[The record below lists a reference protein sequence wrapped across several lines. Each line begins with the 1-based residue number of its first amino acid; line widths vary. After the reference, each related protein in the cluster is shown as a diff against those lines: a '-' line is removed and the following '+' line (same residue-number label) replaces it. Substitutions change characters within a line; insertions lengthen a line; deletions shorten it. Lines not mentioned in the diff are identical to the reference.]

1 MAAMSANAVN
11 VSVSVEV
18 GQEYAV
24 QEIHYDGQEVYSQPP
39 TMSEKLTKLAH
50 KIDFTADEDD
60 VVTEETNARATF
72 QPSLWPWDGVR
83 NKLKSALTEVCVLAD
98 VLAIARDKKYLVLDP
113 VSQEPV
119 EHKTGAILLAK
130 KKALNAAGDILL
142 KGASNLRGA
151 TQQEQMGRRVNTDF
165 HTELLLMRQSWRL
178 RKAGSSILGDLSYRS
193 AGSRFWQSG
202 TFEVSKSAHAL
213 AVSQGNEVSTPGQQG
228 PAGPEPQRPP
238 SSVKIS
244 LPSELEGI
252 SYIQV
257 TIQKGGR
264 ISEFITRSRT

>member
-24 QEIHYDGQEVYSQPP
+24 QEIHYDGQEVYTQPP
-39 TMSEKLTKLAH
+39 TMSEKLSKLAH
-50 KIDFTADEDD
+50 KIDFNADEDD
-60 VVTEETNARATF
+60 VTTEETNAKATF

-83 NKLKSALTEVCVLAD
+83 NKLKAALTEVSVLAD
-98 VLAIARDKKYLVLDP
+98 VLAIAREKKYLVLDP

-119 EHKTGAILLAK
+119 EHKTNVILLAK

-142 KGASNLRGA
+142 KGATNLRGA
-151 TQQEQMGRRVNTDF
+151 TQQEQMGRRVSTDF

-202 TFEVSKSAHAL
+202 TFEVTKSAHAL
-213 AVSQGNEVSTPGQQG
+213 AVSQGEIAAGQNQG
-228 PAGPEPQRPP
+228 QDLQRPP
-238 SSVKIS
+238 SSVKIT

-257 TIQKGGR
+257 TIQKGKQLYL
-264 ISEFITRSRT
+264 RT